1 VEGLIAMRQRN
12 YPVFFILTAM
22 MLQFFLPIMTIDVD
36 ASDSARGGTN
46 DDFHIKSI
54 TIGNSGY
61 SPEMWVQSDG
71 SVVEYV
77 MKGDVVPIS
86 IIVKRN
92 GVALSAAVANVLLE
106 AVHPIGFVAWSSN
119 WSTGD
124 VYGGGE
130 DSHEAE
136 WTADTAHSIL
146 NGSEL
151 LGGYTLRATVNYF
164 ADTKNEND
172 ILNKTIPVAFSSDI
186 MDGSLLSGQRHTM
199 VPFRYE
205 QGGAGDAVAVGS
217 WQDDDTSAY
226 VGSAHWRHSNPG
238 SNYGGN
244 AWDRLVW
251 GYSPASQDCGSAI
264 HEGGAGAIY
273 GMYYCRLLIPSL
285 DLVSVQ
291 MHATA
296 WGVIGNGDD
305 VSLELWRGGGVSLR
319 HNFSTA
325 LPMVA
330 SGQGQWTNLS
340 WDPTDQLGGHSWF
353 AGLLFTSDNSVAEE
367 GYHVDD
373 WRVFAVE
380 KIDQFTLDV
389 TCDNPLAGY
398 TAVPNEVVSLH
409 CEVTNNGYKPAII
422 RVKSN
427 ISNETWMEPS
437 NPKIRIDSSHPTQH
451 GVEVQL
457 PATAAGATTE
467 MWINLSIPAGADI
480 QQQTWNVTWSDGS
493 SQGLGVLASLQA
505 TVGVTEQYSVVLS
518 SSTPLIAG
526 SFGPGE
532 TEIIPMRIQNTG
544 NRLATFNMIA
554 SFSVEGW
561 TSAFTDM
568 DGDFFLPLALDR
580 GQIFDFNISITS
592 AVDAAPDNY
601 SFSVRALCT
610 TCGGIAI
617 SGNDVLIRTLEV
629 IPFRDVE
636 LIAETL
642 EIIGPANG
650 VAQRISLEIN
660 NLGNDDEV
668 YDLVLTQSN
677 AHLLAD
683 LSADSTGTLDAWD
696 GFTEI
701 HLDLPMPL
709 YLDSGLY
716 SVTIRIVNQADSSVF
731 DSVTISVTVID
742 TAAVDV
748 SADDPDQSYIP
759 GGDSDTIR
767 FEIRNEGNAPDSFD
781 LSTEGGTGMSAEI
794 EGLSTLRTQTIPPGA
809 SYNITVRFSFN
820 NSAAGQVPLKV
831 IATSVLDPEISGT
844 GTILFSVGSQ
854 DWLRLIAV
862 DDLVV
867 DEAGTYEV
875 ILTLRN
881 QYTDEQTVSIDVRQ
895 DTSSS
900 KWYRASSSSEAA
912 PLRILEQKE
921 RFITV
926 EIVIS
931 ETSLLNLQEDE
942 MITTFEVWAISN
954 TVEDATNATVQVT
967 LMKSGT
973 KESDSDAD
981 SVSSKS
987 DVADYV
993 VWVIGPI
1000 IVLALLGMLFKVITA
1015 TDEEDETPWANEEYE
1030 SSLSVQYGAVPAAP
1044 DVQAAP
1050 DMSQFAPPSVETVPI
1065 VQVNIGQVG
1074 NSVVQDSVVMA
1085 PVVEVADSGV
1095 PPVPAAGLPEG
1106 WSMEQ
1111 WTHYGAEWLKKNA

>member
-1 VEGLIAMRQRN
+1 
-12 YPVFFILTAM
+12 
-22 MLQFFLPIMTIDVD
+22 MTIDVD

-46 DDFHIKSI
+46 DDFLIKSI
-54 TIGNSGY
+54 TIGNAGY
-61 SPEMWVQSDG
+61 SPEIWVQSNG

-77 MKGDVVPIS
+77 MKGDIVPIE

-92 GVALSAAVANVLLE
+92 GNALNFATADVLLE
-106 AVHPIGFVAWSSN
+106 AVHPIGFIAWSSN

-130 DSHEAE
+130 DSHEVE

-151 LGGYTLRATVNYF
+151 LGGYILRATVNYF

-172 ILNKTIPVAFSSDI
+172 VLNQTIPVAYTADI
-186 MDGSLLSGQRHTM
+186 MDGSLISGQRQTM
-199 VPFRYE
+199 VPYRYE
-205 QGGAGDAVAVGS
+205 QGGAGDATDVGS
-217 WQDDDTSAY
+217 WQKDDTSAY
-226 VGSAHWRHSNPG
+226 IGSAHWRHSNPG

-251 GYSPASQDCGSAI
+251 GYAPPSSDCGNEV
-264 HEGGAGAIY
+264 HEGGSGAIY
-273 GMYYCRLLIPSL
+273 GFYYCKLLIPSL
-285 DLVSVQ
+285 DLVSIQ
-291 MHATA
+291 IHATA

-305 VSLELWRGGGVSLR
+305 VSLELWRSGGVTLR

-353 AGLLFTSDNSVAEE
+353 AGMLFTSDNSIAEE

-380 KIDQFTLDV
+380 KIDQFTLGV
-389 TCDNPLAGY
+389 TCDDPVAGY
-398 TAVPNEVVSLH
+398 TAIPNEVVSLY

-427 ISNETWMEPS
+427 ISNETWMEPT

-457 PATAAGATTE
+457 PATAAGATTV

-493 SQGLGVLASLQA
+493 SQGLGVLASLQ
-505 TVGVTEQYSVVLS
+505 TSVGVTEQYSVALS
-518 SSTPLIAG
+518 SSTALLAG
-526 SFGPGE
+526 TLSPGE
-532 TEIIPMRIQNTG
+532 TKIIPMRLQNTG
-544 NRLATFNMIA
+544 NRLATFNMFA

-561 TSAFTDM
+561 TSAFTDI
-568 DGDFFLPLALDR
+568 DGNFFLPVTLDR
-580 GQIFDFNISITS
+580 AQIFDFNITII
-592 AVDAAPDNY
+592 AAADASPDNY

-610 TCGGIAI
+610 TCGGVAV
-617 SGNDVLIRTLEV
+617 SGNDVLIRTLE
-629 IPFRDVE
+629 ILPFREVE
-636 LIAETL
+636 LIAESL
-642 EIIGPANG
+642 EISAPANG
-650 VAQRISLEIN
+650 IPQRIALEIN

-677 AHLLAD
+677 PHLLAD

-696 GFTEI
+696 GFTEVN
-701 HLDLPMPL
+701 LDLPMPL

-731 DSVTISVTVID
+731 DSVTISVNVLD

-759 GGDSDTIR
+759 GGDSDTVR
-767 FEIRNEGNAPDSFD
+767 FEIKNEGNAPDSFD
-781 LSTEGGTGMSAEI
+781 LSVEGGTGMSAEI
-794 EGLSTLRTQTIPPGA
+794 ESLSTLRTPTIAPGA
-809 SYNITVRFSFN
+809 SYNITVRFFFDDG
-820 NSAAGQVPLKV
+820 AEGQVPLEV
-831 IATSVLDPEISGT
+831 TATSVLDPDISNT
-844 GTILFSVGSQ
+844 GLILFSVGSQ

-862 DDLVV
+862 DDLVI

-875 ILTLRN
+875 VLTLRN
-881 QYTDEQTVSIDVRQ
+881 QFTDEQTVTIDVRQ
-895 DTSSS
+895 DPSSS
-900 KWYRASSSSEAA
+900 MWYRASSSSESA

-926 EIVIS
+926 EVVIS
-931 ETSLLNLQEDE
+931 KTSLLNLYEDE
-942 MITTFEVWAISN
+942 MVTTFEVWAISN
-954 TVEDATNATVQVT
+954 TVEDATNATIKVT
-967 LMKSGT
+967 LKKTSA
-973 KESDSDAD
+973 EDSDSDTD
-981 SVSSKS
+981 SAGSGSK
-987 DVADYV
+987 VADYA
-993 VWVIGPI
+993 VWLIGPI
-1000 IVLALLGMLFKVITA
+1000 IVLALLVMLFKVITA
-1015 TDEEDETPWANEEYE
+1015 TDEEDETPWENEEYE
-1030 SSLSVQYGAVPAAP
+1030 SSLSAQYGAVPAAP
-1044 DVQAAP
+1044 DVQPAP
-1050 DMSQFAPPSVETVPI
+1050 DMSQFAPPSAEVEV
-1065 VQVNIGQVG
+1065 
-1074 NSVVQDSVVMA
+1074 A
-1085 PVVEVADSGV
+1085 PVVQNITYNISDSAISGDVGAKTNVAVPPVPEASDSGV

-1111 WTHYGAEWLKKNA
+1111 WTHYGTEWLKKNE

>member
-1 VEGLIAMRQRN
+1 MRQRN
-12 YPVFFILTAM
+12 YPVFFILAAM
-22 MLQFFLPIMTIDVD
+22 MLQFLLPIMTIGAD
-36 ASDSARGGTN
+36 ASNSARGGTN
-46 DDFHIKSI
+46 DDFLIKSI
-54 TIGNSGY
+54 SIGDLSY
-61 SPEMWVQSDG
+61 SPEIWVQSDG

-77 MKGDVVPIS
+77 MKGDIVPIE

-92 GVALSAAVANVLLE
+92 GNALNPATADVLLE

-130 DSHEAE
+130 NSHEVE

-151 LGGYTLRATVNYF
+151 QGGYILRATVNYF
-164 ADTKNEND
+164 TDSMNEND
-172 ILNKTIPVAFSSDI
+172 VLEQTIPVAFASDI
-186 MDGSLLSGQRHTM
+186 MDGSKVNGQQTM
-199 VPFRYE
+199 MPFRYE
-205 QGGAGDAVAVGS
+205 QGGAGDAVASGS
-217 WQDDDTSAY
+217 WQEDDTSAY
-226 VGSAHWRHSNPG
+226 VGTAHWRHSIPG

-251 GYSPASQDCGSAI
+251 GFVPTSSNCDNAV
-264 HEGGAGAIY
+264 HEGGSAVIY
-273 GMYYCRLLIPSL
+273 LNYYCKSVIPSL
-285 DLVSVQ
+285 DLVSMQV
-291 MHATA
+291 HATA
-296 WGVIGNGDD
+296 WGVIGNGDE
-305 VSLELWRGGGVSLR
+305 VSLELWRSGGVTLR

-330 SGQGQWTNLS
+330 SGQDQWTNLS

-353 AGLLFTSDNSVAEE
+353 AGTLFTSDNSIAKE

-389 TCDNPLAGY
+389 TCDSPVAGY

-493 SQGLGVLASLQA
+493 SQGLGVLASLQ
-505 TVGVTEQYSVVLS
+505 TSVGVTEQYSVTLS
-518 SSTPLIAG
+518 SSTALLAG
-526 SFGPGE
+526 NLGPGD
-532 TEIIPMRIQNTG
+532 TVIIPMRLQNTG
-544 NRLATFNMIA
+544 NRLAAFNMIA

-561 TSAFTDM
+561 TSSFTDT
-568 DGDFFLPLALDR
+568 DGNLFLPVTLDI
-580 GQIFDFNISITS
+580 GQIFDFNISIT
-592 AVDAAPDNY
+592 AATDAAPNNY
-601 SFSVRALCT
+601 SFSVRVLCT
-610 TCGGIAI
+610 TCGGVAV

-629 IPFRDVE
+629 LPFRVVE
-636 LIAETL
+636 LIAESL
-642 EIIGPANG
+642 EMSAPANG
-650 VAQRISLEIN
+650 ILQRIALEIN

-677 AHLLAD
+677 PHLLAD

-701 HLDLPMPL
+701 KLDLPMPL

-731 DSVTISVTVID
+731 DSVTISVTVLD
-742 TAAVDV
+742 TAAVGV
-748 SADDPDQSYIP
+748 SADDPEQSYIP
-759 GGDSDTIR
+759 GGDSDTVR

-781 LSTEGGTGMSAEI
+781 LSVEGGAGMSAEV
-794 EGLSTLRTQTIPPGA
+794 EGLSSFRTPTIAPGA
-809 SYNITVRFSFN
+809 SYNITVRFSFDD
-820 NSAAGQVPLKV
+820 SAGGLVPLQV
-831 IATSVLDPEISGT
+831 TATSVLDSEIFKSGE
-844 GTILFSVGSQ
+844 IMFSVGSQ
-854 DWLRLIAV
+854 DWLRLIAL
-862 DDLVV
+862 DDLVI

-875 ILTLRN
+875 KLTLRN

-895 DTSSS
+895 DSSS
-900 KWYRASSSSEAA
+900 SMWYRASSSSEAA
-912 PLRILEQKE
+912 PVRILEQKE

-931 ETSLLNLQEDE
+931 ETTLLNLPGDE
-942 MITTFEVWAISN
+942 MVTSFEVWAISN
-954 TVEDATNATVQVT
+954 TVEDATNATIKVT
-967 LMKSGT
+967 LMKTGT
-973 KESDSDAD
+973 KDSDSDAD
-981 SVSSKS
+981 SVSSS
-987 DVADYV
+987 GDIADYA
-993 VWVIGPI
+993 VWLIGPI
-1000 IVLALLGMLFKVITA
+1000 VVLALLGMLFKVITA
-1015 TDEEDETPWANEEYE
+1015 TDEEDETPWENEEYE
-1030 SSLSVQYGAVPAAP
+1030 SSLSVQYGAVPSAP

-1050 DMSQFAPPSVETVPI
+1050 DMSQFAPPSAEA
-1065 VQVNIGQVG
+1065 
-1074 NSVVQDSVVMA
+1074 A
-1085 PVVEVADSGV
+1085 PVVQAAPIVEAAPVMEAPNPGV
-1095 PPVPAAGLPEG
+1095 PPLPAAGLPEG

>member
-1 VEGLIAMRQRN
+1 MRKRN

-22 MLQFFLPIMTIDVD
+22 MLQFFLPLMTIDAD
-36 ASDSARGGTN
+36 ASDSARGGIN
-46 DDFHIKSI
+46 DDFLIKSI

-77 MKGDVVPIS
+77 MKGDIVPVE

-92 GVALSAAVANVLLE
+92 GGALSAASADVLLE

-130 DSHEAE
+130 YSREVE

-146 NGSEL
+146 NESNL
-151 LGGYTLRATVNYF
+151 LGGYILRATVNYF

-172 ILNKTIPVAFSSDI
+172 VLNQTVPVAYTSDI
-186 MDGSLLSGQRHTM
+186 MDGSLISGQRQTM
-199 VPFRYE
+199 VSYRYA
-205 QGGAGDAVAVGS
+205 QGGAGDATDVGS
-217 WQDDDTSAY
+217 WQKDDTGAY

-251 GYSPASQDCGSAI
+251 GYATGDPDCGSAV
-264 HEGGAGAIY
+264 HEGGSGAIY
-273 GMYYCRLLIPSL
+273 GFYYCKLLIPSL
-285 DLVSVQ
+285 DLVSMQ

-296 WGVIGNGDD
+296 WGIIGNGDD
-305 VSLELWRGGGVSLR
+305 VSLELWRNGGVTLR

-325 LPMVA
+325 SPMVA
-330 SGQGQWTNLS
+330 PGQGQWTNLS

-353 AGLLFTSDNSVAEE
+353 AGMLFTSDNSIAEE

-380 KIDQFTLDV
+380 KIDQYTLDV
-389 TCDNPLAGY
+389 TCDNPVAGY

-457 PATAAGATTE
+457 PPTAAGATTE

-493 SQGLGVLASLQA
+493 SQNLGVLASLQ
-505 TVGVTEQYSVVLS
+505 TSVGVTEQYSIALS
-518 SSTPLIAG
+518 SPTPLIAG
-526 SFGPGE
+526 SLSPGE
-532 TEIIPMRIQNTG
+532 TKIIPMRLQNTG
-544 NRLATFNMIA
+544 NRLATFNMLA

-561 TSAFTDM
+561 VSAFTDS
-568 DGDFFLPLALDR
+568 DGNFFLPVVLDR
-580 GQIFDFNISITS
+580 GQMFDFNITIT
-592 AVDAAPDNY
+592 AADDAAPDNY
-601 SFSVRALCT
+601 SFSVRALCN
-610 TCGGIAI
+610 TCGGIAV

-629 IPFRDVE
+629 LPFREVE

-642 EIIGPANG
+642 EISAPANG
-650 VAQRISLEIN
+650 IPQRVTLEIN

-668 YDLVLTQSN
+668 YDMVLTQSN
-677 AHLLAD
+677 PHLLAD
-683 LSADSTGTLDAWD
+683 LSADTTGTLDAWD

-716 SVTIRIVNQADSSVF
+716 SVTIRIVSQADSSVF
-731 DSVTISVTVID
+731 DSVTISVIVLD

-759 GGDSDTIR
+759 GGDSDTVR
-767 FEIRNEGNAPDSFD
+767 FEIMNEGNAPDSFD
-781 LSTEGGTGMSAEI
+781 LTVESGTGMSAEI
-794 EGLSTLRTQTIPPGA
+794 ESLSTLRTPTIAPGT
-809 SYNITVRFSFN
+809 SYNITVRFSFDTD
-820 NSAAGQVPLKV
+820 AGGQVPLQV
-831 IATSVLDPEISGT
+831 TATSALDPDVSHIGE
-844 GTILFSVGSQ
+844 ILFSVGSQ
-854 DWLRLIAV
+854 DWLRLISV
-862 DDLVV
+862 DDLVI

-875 ILTLRN
+875 VLTLRN

-895 DTSSS
+895 SISSS
-900 KWYRASSSSEAA
+900 IWYRASSSSESA

-926 EIVIS
+926 EIVI
-931 ETSLLNLQEDE
+931 TDVALLSLTEDE
-942 MITTFEVWAISN
+942 MVTTFEVWAISN
-954 TVEDATNATVQVT
+954 TVEDATNATVKVILKKT
-967 LMKSGT
+967 GTVGSG
-973 KESDSDAD
+973 SDAD
-981 SVSSKS
+981 STSSGAK
-987 DVADYV
+987 VADYA

-1000 IVLALLGMLFKVITA
+1000 IVIALLVMLFKVVTA
-1015 TDEEDETPWANEEYE
+1015 TDEEDETPWGNEEYE
-1030 SSLSVQYGAVPAAP
+1030 SSLSAQYGAVPAAP
-1044 DVQAAP
+1044 DVQPAP
-1050 DMSQFAPPSVETVPI
+1050 DMSQYAPPSAEV
-1065 VQVNIGQVG
+1065 
-1074 NSVVQDSVVMA
+1074 A
-1085 PVVEVADSGV
+1085 PVVQAAPIVEAAPVIEAADSGV
-1095 PPVPAAGLPEG
+1095 PPVPATGLPEG

>member
-1 VEGLIAMRQRN
+1 MRQRN

-54 TIGNSGY
+54 TIGNLGY

-77 MKGDVVPIS
+77 MKGDLVPIG
-86 IIVKRN
+86 VTVMRN
-92 GVALSAAVANVLLE
+92 GGALSGASADVLLE

-130 DSHEAE
+130 DSHEAV

-151 LGGYTLRATVNYF
+151 LGGYILRATVNYF

-172 ILNKTIPVAFSSDI
+172 VLNQTIPVAFSSDI

-251 GYSPASQDCGSAI
+251 GYAPASNDCGSAI

-273 GMYYCRLLIPSL
+273 GMFYCRLLIPSL

-305 VSLELWRGGGVSLR
+305 VALELWRSGGVSLR
-319 HNFSTA
+319 HNLSTA

-340 WDPTDQLGGHSWF
+340 WDPTDLLGGHSWF
-353 AGLLFTSDNSVAEE
+353 AGMLFTSDNSIAEE

-389 TCDNPLAGY
+389 TCDNPVAGY
-398 TAVPNEVVSLH
+398 TAVPNEVISLY

-427 ISNETWMEPS
+427 ISNETWMEPT

-518 SSTPLIAG
+518 SSTPLLAG
-526 SFGPGE
+526 NLGPGE
-532 TEIIPMRIQNTG
+532 TEIIPMRLQNTG
-544 NRLATFNMIA
+544 NRLATFNMFA

-561 TSAFTDM
+561 TSAFTDI
-568 DGDFFLPLALDR
+568 DGDFFLPVTLDR

-592 AVDAAPDNY
+592 AADAAPDNY

-610 TCGGIAI
+610 TCGGVAV

-629 IPFRDVE
+629 LPFREVE
-636 LIAETL
+636 LIAESL
-642 EIIGPANG
+642 EISAPANG
-650 VAQRISLEIN
+650 ILQRIALEIN

-716 SVTIRIVNQADSSVF
+716 SATIRIVNQADPSVF
-731 DSVTISVTVID
+731 DSVTISVTVLD
-742 TAAVDV
+742 TAAVGV
-748 SADDPDQSYIP
+748 SADDPEQSYIP

-794 EGLSTLRTQTIPPGA
+794 EGLSTLRTPTIAPGA
-809 SYNITVRFSFN
+809 SYNITVRFSFDE
-820 NSAAGQVPLKV
+820 SAEGQVGLEV
-831 IATSVLDPEISGT
+831 SATSVLDSDISTT

-862 DDLVV
+862 DDLVI

-875 ILTLRN
+875 VLTLRN
-881 QYTDEQTVSIDVRQ
+881 QFTGEQTVSIDVRQ
-895 DTSSS
+895 ESSS
-900 KWYRASSSSEAA
+900 SMWYRASSSSEAA

-942 MITTFEVWAISN
+942 MLTTFEVWAISN
-954 TVEDATNATVQVT
+954 TVEDATNATIRVT
-967 LMKSGT
+967 LMKINT
-973 KESDSDAD
+973 KDSDSDTD
-981 SVSSKS
+981 SVNSGSK
-987 DVADYV
+987 VADYA

-1030 SSLSVQYGAVPAAP
+1030 SSLSAQYGAVPAAP
-1044 DVQAAP
+1044 DVQPAP
-1050 DMSQFAPPSVETVPI
+1050 DMSQFAPPSVET
-1065 VQVNIGQVG
+1065 
-1074 NSVVQDSVVMA
+1074 A
-1085 PVVEVADSGV
+1085 PVVQAAPIVEAAPVMEVSDSGV